1 MREFWLKPSVAA
13 TFLPDHYSK
22 TTLASGNHLFLGLNC
37 FEPEQSQAVHTHAEA
52 DKFYLV
58 LSGNARMIVGGT
70 ARDATPG
77 ELIWAPAG
85 VPHGVER
92 ARERIVMLVGIAP
105 APKG

>member
-13 TFLPDHYSK
+13 TFLPDHYCK

-92 ARERIVMLVGIAP
+92 ARERTVMLVGIAP